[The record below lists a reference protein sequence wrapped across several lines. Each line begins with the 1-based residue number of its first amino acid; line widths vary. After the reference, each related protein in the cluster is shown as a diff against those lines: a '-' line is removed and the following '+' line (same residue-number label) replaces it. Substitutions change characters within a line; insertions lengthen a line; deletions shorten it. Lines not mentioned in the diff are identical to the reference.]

1 MSGKIIYF
9 DLDTI
14 ICSRAVKVLMLESES
29 LVTTA
34 TPTIDVDVSSPGR
47 SEEIGEPDGQKLTAD
62 SKQRSGSHDNSL
74 VVAGSGFDLSY
85 PPSGSSHQNGNVSS
99 PANAPFVF
107 ACLGAQYLSTE
118 GESRFQ

>member
-14 ICSRAVKVLMLESES
+14 ICSRAVKVLMESET

-34 TPTIDVDVSSPGR
+34 KPTIDVDAPSPGR
-47 SEEIGEPDGQKLTAD
+47 SEGIGEADGQKLTAD

-74 VVAGSGFDLSY
+74 IAAGSAFALSC
-85 PPSGSSHQNGNVSS
+85 PLSCSSHQNGNISSS
-99 PANAPFVF
+99 PNAPFVF
-107 ACLGAQYLSTE
+107 ACLGAQFLSTE
-118 GESRFQ
+118 GKSRFQ